1 MKEKDYNKWLE
12 AKSEF
17 EDFDEIPETLKKCI
31 YKAEQELEGNEEVEL
46 YEISP
51 EERIIVFKWTGFD
64 KELERVADEM
74 GYENPEDA
82 EDIVNGAGH
91 DMMLTILKTFNELAY
106 NPKSPSN
113 DCWKFYIY

>member
-1 MKEKDYNKWLE
+1 MKEQDYNKWLE
-12 AKSEF
+12 SKSEI

-46 YEISP
+46 YEISID
-51 EERIIVFKWTGFD
+51 ERIIIFSWTGFD

-82 EDIVNGAGH
+82 EDIVNQAGH
-91 DMMLTILKTFNELAY
+91 DMMLTILKGYNELQY
-106 NPKSPSN
+106 NPKSQSK
-113 DCWKFYIY
+113 DHWKFYIY